1 MTWYQQQLSVF
12 PPMITSAIPPKPFF
26 SLLTNIS
33 QVTFPICFKSDSL
46 AGVSVGELDNSR
58 CGVAFSCRTDGE
70 NQDLETALGYYDLAQ
85 RLGARGSGRTDLL
98 QLFPGMRLS
107 SDAIAAAAAKSL
119 QSCPTLCDPIDGSP
133 PGSPIPGIL
142 QARTLEWV
150 ATSFSN
156 A

>member
-58 CGVAFSCRTDGE
+58 CGEAFSCRTDGE

-98 QLFPGMRLS
+98 QLVPGMRLS

-119 QSCPTLCDPIDGSP
+119 DPLLQNCLRVRTHGLEGTALLCPPLPVK
-133 PGSPIPGIL
+133 
-142 QARTLEWV
+142 Q
-150 ATSFSN
+150 
-156 A
+156 